1 MSPASLHRRRS
12 PSLQTGKSNDE
23 QILDVLNRFGQ
34 EGWRLNRIYGE
45 ASLRSLASW
54 RGGLNFLPERE
65 IETT

>member
-1 MSPASLHRRRS
+1 MKRFEYKLHFL
-12 PSLQTGKSNDE
+12 SLQSGKSNDE

-45 ASLRSLASW
+45 VSLRSLATW
-54 RGGLNFLPERE
+54 RGGLNFLLERE